1 MHIHNK
7 ICEKREKDRKKG
19 EEREGCE
26 RHESGSPAKMA
37 RESKVLTLSCV
48 AGFYP
53 CYSNHKDTIRHS
65 ALPRDQIILYWKMCK
80 YSSLTNHVPAFWR
93 LPSYRRVLLF
103 PSRIFRLRSYFQ

>member
-48 AGFYP
+48 AG
-53 CYSNHKDTIRHS
+53 I
-65 ALPRDQIILYWKMCK
+65 LP
-80 YSSLTNHVPAFWR
+80 
-93 LPSYRRVLLF
+93 LLF
-103 PSRIFRLRSYFQ
+103 QPQRHNSPLGPAT